1 MRLRWRRW
9 AAGFVK
15 RPSKVVNPGSTLGD
29 SLQHV
34 EEFRIRNTRA
44 VGAPNDT
51 CSLRPQGGDAEGHGN
66 ATVAGGINLRAVK
79 VLFSGYGESIRP
91 LFDACSHGTQVSCDR
106 GDSV

>member
-1 MRLRWRRW
+1 MRLRCRRW

-44 VGAPNDT
+44 VGALNDA
-51 CSLRPQGGDAEGHGN
+51 CPFSPQRGNAEGHGN
-66 ATVAGGINLRAVK
+66 AMVAGGINLRAVK
-79 VLFSGYGESIRP
+79 LLPTGDAQAIRMFFN
-91 LFDACSHGTQVSCDR
+91 LGSHGAQ
-106 GDSV
+106 

>member
-29 SLQHV
+29 FLQHF
-34 EEFRIRNTRA
+34 EEFRIRDARA
-44 VGAPNDT
+44 LGAVNEA
-51 CSLRPQGGDAEGHGN
+51 CSLRPQGGDAKSHGN
-66 ATVAGGINLRAVK
+66 AMVSGGVNFGAVK
-79 VLFSGYGESIRP
+79 LLPAGDAQAIRM
-91 LFDACSHGTQVSCDR
+91 FFNFGSHGAQIFRYR

>member
-15 RPSKVVNPGSTLGD
+15 RPSKVVNPGSALGD

-44 VGAPNDT
+44 VGAVNNACPF
-51 CSLRPQGGDAEGHGN
+51 SPQRGNAEGHGN
-66 ATVAGGINLRAVK
+66 AVVSGGINFGAVK
-79 VLFSGYGESIRP
+79 LLFSSYGQSIRP
-91 LFDACSHGTQVSCDR
+91 LFDARSHGTQVSCDR
-106 GDSV
+106 DDSV